1 VRVFPITLPSGARYW
16 TVLDA
21 DYEVV
26 EEADSHLRHL
36 RLARDQAELTT
47 KTYAHGIAHYLRWCE
62 RTGRDWRTCA
72 DDLGLFILWLR
83 HTPRELAAYDA
94 EDRQG
99 GILLPGAGVEPV
111 RGGSRIN
118 LVLTAVRG
126 FLLHAARIHAAPPS
140 VIPAL
145 YEGAT
150 FTDLAPEVCGDGA
163 VRSPWRA
170 THRVRSES
178 RAVDRATDAEVLGLF
193 RACLSCRDRLIVLLM
208 ARAGLRRGQV
218 VGLRREDVHFAIDSR
233 SSGCRIEGPHLHV
246 VRRQNVNG
254 AWSKSR
260 LSRVVPAD
268 FLVVQAHDAYV
279 FEREKYPEAAL
290 SDFVLV
296 NLFRAPQG
304 IPMKP
309 GAVNELITALGARAD
324 LDRHVTPHQLRH
336 AFSGNVLDAG
346 GTRDELQALLGQ
358 SSPRSILPYEHPAE
372 HRLREAVDRVPVPRL
387 EDEGAR

>member
-1 VRVFPITLPSGARYW
+1 MRAFPITLPSGARYW

-21 DYEVV
+21 DYDVV

-36 RLARDQAELTT
+36 RLARDLAELTT
-47 KTYAHGIAHYLRWCE
+47 KTYAHGIAHYLRWRE
-62 RTGRDWRTCA
+62 RTGRDWRTGA

-83 HTPRELAAYDA
+83 HTPRDVAAHDA
-94 EDRQG
+94 ERSG
-99 GILLPGAGVEPV
+99 GGLLVPGAGVDPV

-126 FLLHAARIHAAPPS
+126 FLLHAARTHSVPPS

-145 YEGAT
+145 YEGASV
-150 FTDLAPEVCGDGA
+150 TDLAPEVCGDGA
-163 VRSPWRA
+163 MRSQLRA
-170 THRVRSES
+170 THRVRSEA
-178 RAVDRATDAEVLGLF
+178 RAVDRATDEEVLGLF
-193 RACLSCRDRLIVLLM
+193 RACLSCRDRLVILLM

-218 VGLRREDVHFAIDSR
+218 AGLRREDVHFAVDSR
-233 SSGCRIEGPHLHV
+233 ALGCRVEGSHLHV

-268 FLVVQAHDAYV
+268 FLVVQAYDAYA
-279 FEREKYPEAAL
+279 FERERHPEATL

-296 NLFRAPQG
+296 NLFRAPLG
-304 IPMKP
+304 EPMKP
-309 GAVNELITALGARAD
+309 GAINELVTALGLRAD

-358 SSPRSILPYEHPAE
+358 SSPRSTLPYEHPAE
-372 HRLREAVDRVPVPRL
+372 HRLREAVERVLAPRL
-387 EDEGAR
+387 DVEGSR